1 MIRSFL
7 IILLSILAYAPAIAQ
22 KKDSV
27 KYEKFA
33 KVPLNDIQLLLQ
45 LSHEYKRTIIYDPT
59 IEEKNKTQ
67 YFRNVEAALIELRRR
82 ISIDSVKV
90 KTK

>member
-1 MIRSFL
+1 MRRLFL
-7 IILLSILAYAPAIAQ
+7 IILLSILAYGAFAQ

-33 KVPLNDIQLLLQ
+33 KITLNDIQLLLQ

-67 YFRNVEAALIELRRR
+67 YFRNLEAALIELRKR

-90 KTK
+90 KMK